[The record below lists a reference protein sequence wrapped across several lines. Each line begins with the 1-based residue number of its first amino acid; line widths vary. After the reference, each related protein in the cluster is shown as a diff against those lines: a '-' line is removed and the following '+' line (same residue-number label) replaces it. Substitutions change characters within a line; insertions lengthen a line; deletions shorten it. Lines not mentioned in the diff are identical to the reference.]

1 MKIYLLLVSVFFHS
15 LTVHAKFLPDNE
27 ILPLSFLQ
35 VGPSNTSEQKFKEVL
50 NEIQKIY
57 EPVVATHG
65 GKLRI
70 SGNWRDEKLN
80 AAANQLFGSW
90 NVVITG
96 GLARRPELTTD
107 GFILILCHELGHHL
121 GGVSFASNGPPIG
134 GTWAANEGQSDY
146 FATQSC
152 ARKLWNSELVEN
164 EKSYQESSLEI
175 RSQCFKAWSDQDSQ
189 NLCARI
195 LLASQSV
202 AFTMQALKGE
212 TQAPSFS
219 TPDPKV
225 VAKTD
230 SNHPATQCRMDTS
243 MQGALCTKIFNE
255 NFIPGKNVKEG
266 AFSKQ
271 AETET
276 VPFTC
281 HQAAEDLIGLR
292 PACWFK
298 SLL

>member
-1 MKIYLLLVSVFFHS
+1 MKIYLLVFISFFYVS
-15 LTVHAKFLPDNE
+15 LQAKFLPDNE
-27 ILPLSFLQ
+27 ILPLSFLS

-50 NEIQKIY
+50 NQIQKIY

-65 GKLRI
+65 GKLRV

-80 AAANQLFGSW
+80 AAANQIFGSW

-121 GGVSFASNGPPIG
+121 GGVAFASNGPPVG

-152 ARKLWNSELVEN
+152 ARKLWSADLDVN
-164 EKSYQESSLEI
+164 EKSYQDSSLEI
-175 RSQCFKAWSDQDSQ
+175 RSQCAKAWEDQESQ

-212 TQAPSFS
+212 TQTPSFS
-219 TPDPKV
+219 TPDSKV
-225 VAKTD
+225 VDKTD

-243 MQGALCTKIFNE
+243 LQGALCNKVFNE
-255 NFIPGKNVKEG
+255 GFIPGKSVKEG
-266 AFSKQ
+266 AFSRQ

-281 HQAAEDLIGLR
+281 HQASGDRIGLR
-292 PACWFK
+292 PQCWFK

>member
-1 MKIYLLLVSVFFHS
+1 MKFYLLLALCAFQAPSF
-15 LTVHAKFLPDNE
+15 AKFLPDHE
-27 ILPLSFLQ
+27 ILPLSFLS

-50 NEIQKIY
+50 NEIQKTY

-121 GGVSFASNGPPIG
+121 AGVAFASNGPPIG

-152 ARKLWNSELVEN
+152 ARKLWNGDVVNNEN
-164 EKSYQESSLEI
+164 SYKESSLEI
-175 RSQCFKAWSDQDSQ
+175 RSQCTKVWNDQASQ

-195 LLASQSV
+195 LMASESV

-212 TQAPSFS
+212 TNKPSYS
-219 TPDPKV
+219 TPDTKIV
-225 VAKTD
+225 DKTD
-230 SNHPATQCRMDTS
+230 SNHPATQCHMDTS
-243 MQGALCTKIFNE
+243 LQGALCAKVFNE

-271 AETET
+271 AESET

-281 HQAAEDLIGLR
+281 HAADGDNLGLR
-292 PACWFK
+292 PQCWFK